1 MAKKIRLH
9 LWMIVAGGL
18 LLLFLPG
25 ILHTQQ
31 LRERRR
37 ELQAEIERLKQQNA
51 QLRKE
56 STLLKEDPLY
66 IERVA
71 RRKLGVARPGE
82 VIYRFGDETSPS
94 H

>member
-1 MAKKIRLH
+1 
-9 LWMIVAGGL
+9 MIVAGIL
-18 LLLFLPG
+18 LALFLPG
-25 ILHTQQ
+25 VVHIQR

-37 ELQAEIERLKQQNA
+37 ELQAEIERLEQQNV

-56 STLLKEDPLY
+56 SALLKEDSLY

-71 RRKLGVARPGE
+71 RKKLGVARPGE

-94 H
+94 R